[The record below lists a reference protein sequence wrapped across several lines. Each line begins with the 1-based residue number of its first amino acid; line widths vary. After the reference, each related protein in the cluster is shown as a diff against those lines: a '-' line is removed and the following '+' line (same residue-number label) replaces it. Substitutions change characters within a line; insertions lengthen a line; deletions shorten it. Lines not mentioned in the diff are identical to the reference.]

1 MMPAI
6 IGHHGAGPTRDNEQ
20 ESMSASER
28 PAMNKTE
35 RDQILSSMDGNERQ
49 DLRRIMRE
57 IQVEFRESRGAKS
70 RQDVVESRRNG
81 YSEALQKRMDAIMRR
96 DQMGPREGEIPPD
109 LNLKRMGSEERV
121 RLSSF
126 RGKRPVALVFSS
138 YT

>member
-1 MMPAI
+1 
-6 IGHHGAGPTRDNEQ
+6 
-20 ESMSASER
+20 
-28 PAMNKTE
+28 MNKTE